1 MRSKYLGDSFDIVK
15 RFWAEQRAAIAP
27 VFAHPNF
34 VPVEIRPEYEKMVG
48 MPVLSSSSDGLRD
61 GTRTRHMRARA

>member
-15 RFWAEQRAAIAP
+15 RFWADRLAAIAP

-34 VPVEIRPEYEKMVG
+34 VPVGIRPEYEKMICT
-48 MPVLSSSSDGLRD
+48 PVALHEFNQSAKINSPGL
-61 GTRTRHMRARA
+61 